1 MKAVVRNHCQQDCER
16 QYNERARLPGLQ
28 LSMPKS
34 SSERRGWGGSFAVSG
49 GRVTLPESSVRRTE
63 QARPV
68 ICATEPAPAVGLLL
82 LLWRRGS
89 GRGVF
94 RFTII
99 WESMIV
105 IIRENRAE
113 VIEII
118 WERVEPR
125 AA

>member
-16 QYNERARLPGLQ
+16 QYNERGRLPGLQ

-89 GRGVF
+89 GRGGP
-94 RFTII
+94 FTPLVPWFIGTG
-99 WESMIV
+99 MDKHLTHTFMV
-105 IIRENRAE
+105 G
-113 VIEII
+113 
-118 WERVEPR
+118 P
-125 AA
+125 